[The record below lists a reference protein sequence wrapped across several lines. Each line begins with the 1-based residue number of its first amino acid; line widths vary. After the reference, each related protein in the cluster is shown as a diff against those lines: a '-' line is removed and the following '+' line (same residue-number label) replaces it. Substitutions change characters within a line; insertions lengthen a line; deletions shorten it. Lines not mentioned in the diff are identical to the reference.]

1 MNKHT
6 EHDTREHL
14 LATGE
19 QLCLQRGFTGM
30 GLSELLKTA
39 EVPKGSFYHYFRSK
53 EAFGVAMLERH
64 YAAYHQRLTELLQ
77 SGEGNYRDRILAYYQ
92 QTLNQF
98 CQHGTISGCLTVK
111 LSAEVCDLSE
121 DMRSAMD
128 KGARGVIALLSQA
141 LENGRKNHC
150 LTFCGEP
157 LQQAQVLYALWLGAN
172 LQAKISRSFEP
183 LENALAHVKNI
194 IATPAVYQAFFI
206 TRRPGAFMSSEKL
219 YSPLKV
225 GAITA
230 ANRIFM
236 APLTRL
242 RSIEPGDIPTP
253 LMAEYYRQ
261 RASAGLIIS
270 EATQISAQAKGY
282 AGAPGI
288 HSQEQIA
295 AWKKITA
302 GVHAENGH
310 MAVQLWHTGRISHA
324 SLQPGGQAPVAP
336 SALSAGTRTS
346 LRDENGQ
353 AIRVETSM
361 PRALELGEIPGIVND
376 FRQAIANAREAG
388 FDLVELHSAH
398 GYLLHQF
405 LSPSSNHRTDQ
416 YGGSVENRAR
426 LVLEVVDAGI
436 EEWGADRI
444 GIRISPIGTFQNTDN
459 GPNEEADALYL
470 IEQLGKRGI
479 AYLHMSEPDWAGGEP
494 YTDAFREKVRAR
506 FHGPIIGAGAYTVE
520 KAETLIGKGLIDAVA
535 FGRDWIANPDLV
547 ARLQRKAELNPQR
560 AESFYGGGA
569 EGYTDYPTL

>member
-1 MNKHT
+1 
-6 EHDTREHL
+6 
-14 LATGE
+14 
-19 QLCLQRGFTGM
+19 
-30 GLSELLKTA
+30 
-39 EVPKGSFYHYFRSK
+39 
-53 EAFGVAMLERH
+53 
-64 YAAYHQRLTELLQ
+64 
-77 SGEGNYRDRILAYYQ
+77 
-92 QTLNQF
+92 
-98 CQHGTISGCLTVK
+98 
-111 LSAEVCDLSE
+111 
-121 DMRSAMD
+121 
-128 KGARGVIALLSQA
+128 
-141 LENGRKNHC
+141 
-150 LTFCGEP
+150 
-157 LQQAQVLYALWLGAN
+157 
-172 LQAKISRSFEP
+172 
-183 LENALAHVKNI
+183 
-194 IATPAVYQAFFI
+194 
-206 TRRPGAFMSSEKL
+206 MSSDKL
-219 YSPLKV
+219 FTPLKV

-230 ANRIFM
+230 PNRIFM

-282 AGAPGI
+282 AGAPGL
-288 HSQEQIA
+288 HSDEQIA

-310 MAVQLWHTGRISHA
+310 IAVQLWHTGRISHA
-324 SLQPGGQAPVAP
+324 SLQPGGQPPV
-336 SALSAGTRTS
+336 SASAISAGTRTS

-353 AIRVETSM
+353 AIRVDTSM
-361 PRALELGEIPGIVND
+361 PRALETYEIPGIVND

-436 EEWGADRI
+436 KEWGADRI
-444 GIRISPIGTFQNTDN
+444 GIRVSPVGTFQNVDN

-470 IEQLGKRGI
+470 IEELGKRGI
-479 AYLHMSEPDWAGGEP
+479 AYLHMSEPDWAGGKP

-506 FHGPIIGAGAYTVE
+506 FHGPIIGAGAYTRE
-520 KAETLIGKGLIDAVA
+520 KAETLIEKGLIDAVA
-535 FGRDWIANPDLV
+535 FGRDYIANPDLV

-560 AESFYGGGA
+560 SESFYGGGA